1 MIIMIGTIEGLIIVI
16 IIFGSLFF
24 TISLFHFLR
33 KLRDYYKYKNEN
45 TNTENSNN
53 EAFLL

>member
-1 MIIMIGTIEGLIIVI
+1 MIGTIEGLIIVI